1 MAAVGQR
8 GLGRSERMCM
18 CVCVSEWVHAGWD
31 VGALTCNHGPVCI
44 CGEAQ
49 RSKILSGAC
58 LGHYFPQSAC
68 SIAGGGG
75 TQRGELMIMY
85 VCACQQG
92 SPPVNFTLF
101 WLPWHNVL
109 QYSDPPTLTRTHTH
123 TPSYR
128 IFFILQR
135 FRTSTRAS
143 YFVNGAYLPFHQ
155 CPQSFS
161 PPEGPHPCLSFPS
174 PMFFTLIAALPR
186 IKTPPA
192 SPPPSSNRCHAN
204 VLFSC
209 CLPRMRSGEPLQD
222 ILQQLKGDPDD
233 LVRWSNSHDLI
244 FSKGKHTYA
253 AHALICLSSVQ
264 VPFTGM
270 VELSWFSFPFFFF
283 FFFFTWPERF
293 QALYAC
299 KKEMVA
305 LSGFTICKHVSDE
318 CKSSKIIICTAWVTR
333 SVHLKIGVTGTQ
345 IIAMLLFLGI
355 HVAGCKLRGHV

>member
-1 MAAVGQR
+1 MSH
-8 GLGRSERMCM
+8 GLWHGCSGSAGVRVVWADVYV
-18 CVCVSEWVHAGWD
+18 CVCESV
-31 VGALTCNHGPVCI
+31 
-44 CGEAQ
+44 
-49 RSKILSGAC
+49 
-58 LGHYFPQSAC
+58 SAC
-68 SIAGGGG
+68 RVGCGGSDMPSWPCLHLRRGPEKQDLIWRVPWPLFPTICMLHCQERGG
-75 TQRGELMIMY
+75 AQRGELMIMY

-109 QYSDPPTLTRTHTH
+109 QYSDPPTLTRTH

-270 VELSWFSFPFFFF
+270 VELSWFSFPFFISFF
-283 FFFFTWPERF
+283 FFYMTWTI
-293 QALYAC
+293 
-299 KKEMVA
+299 
-305 LSGFTICKHVSDE
+305 SSTICLQKGNGGSVRFHNLQ
-318 CKSSKIIICTAWVTR
+318 ARFRWV
-333 SVHLKIGVTGTQ
+333 
-345 IIAMLLFLGI
+345 
-355 HVAGCKLRGHV
+355 